1 MAVNVPHYEPSEQ
14 VISRLRLLSAKL
26 KPLSANPRSISFDVR
41 QEIALMMAITFQ
53 DFRDFAYVGMQ
64 LLGFKL
70 TPMQADIAWYM
81 QHCPNK
87 AMVSAQR
94 GEAKSTLAA
103 LFAVWSLVQNQ
114 KFRILIVS
122 AASDQANEVASLVVR
137 LLDTWFMLCYLKAD
151 ASLGDRSS
159 YEKYDVHR
167 DLKGYDKS
175 PSVACVG
182 LGSALAGKR
191 ADLLIP
197 DDIESSKN
205 GLTQTEREKIKV
217 LSKEFGAIC
226 THGKILYLGT
236 PQTKDSIYKDLPS
249 RGYEVRIWTG
259 RVPNDNMVEKYGST
273 LAPYILNLIKNG
285 AEQTGYGRTGTMGEA
300 TDPTHIGESTLLDKE
315 DEYGIEGFYLQYMLD
330 TSLSDEMRTRIR
342 LSDLLVFSGETDK
355 TPSTFSYI
363 QDRQYQIDDPHAGI
377 RGVKWYAPASTGTPF
392 IPFTHKI
399 MVVDP
404 AGNGG
409 DEVSFAI
416 GGAASS
422 YIHLFTVGGLRG
434 GMSTSNIDTL
444 IDLATEFDI
453 KDIVIESN
461 MGHGTV
467 SMLFRNRFLERKI
480 FGVGIRDLNNT
491 MQKER
496 RIIDTVS
503 PVTRRHRLIVH
514 SRAIEDDV
522 KYCMQHPQERRW
534 NYSAFTQMQGITYD
548 RGSLTKDDRVDA
560 IAMLVSELNAHLVQD
575 ERKAAEIALEKQGR
589 EFVQNPMGYSD
600 FNTKTSKNGVQRHL
614 RGIHNRSTQRGRRRR

>member
-1 MAVNVPHYEPSEQ
+1 MAVNVPMYEPSPQ
-14 VISRLRLLSAKL
+14 VLSRLKLLSERL
-26 KPLSANPRSISFDVR
+26 RPLSANPRSINFEVR
-41 QEIALMMAITFQ
+41 QELALMMAITFQ
-53 DFRDFAYVGMQ
+53 DFRDFAYVGMK
-64 LLGFKL
+64 LLGFTL
-70 TPMQADIAWYM
+70 TPMQADIAQYM
-81 QHCPNK
+81 QHSPDK

-103 LFAVWSLVQNQ
+103 LYAVWSLVQNQ
-114 KFRILIVS
+114 KYRVLIVS

-151 ASLGDRSS
+151 PSLGDRSS

-191 ADLLIP
+191 ADLLIS

-217 LSKEFGAIC
+217 LSKEFSAIC

-259 RVPNDNMVEKYGST
+259 RVPDDDMVEKYGAT
-273 LAPYILNLIKNG
+273 LAPYILKLIEDG

-300 TDPTHIGESTLLDKE
+300 TDPTHIHEGTLLDKE

-330 TSLSDEMRTRIR
+330 TSLSDEMRTRIK
-342 LSDLLVFSGETDK
+342 LSDLLLFSGDTS
-355 TPSTFSYI
+355 TAPSSFSYI
-363 QDRQYQIDDPHAGI
+363 ADRKYQIDDPHAGVK
-377 RGVKWYAPASTGTPF
+377 GVKWYSPASTGEPF
-392 IPFTHKI
+392 IPYQHKL
-399 MVVDP
+399 MVIDP
-404 AGNGG
+404 ASSGG
-409 DEVSFAI
+409 DEVAFSI

-422 YIHLFTVGGLRG
+422 YIHLFTVGGLRE
-434 GMSTSNIDTL
+434 GMSTKNIDTL
-444 IDLATEFDI
+444 IDYAIEFGVSDL
-453 KDIVIESN
+453 VIESN

-467 SMLFRNRFLERKI
+467 TSLVLNRLAERKI
-480 FGVGIRDLNNT
+480 FGIGVRDINNT
-491 MQKER
+491 TQKER

-514 SRAIEDDV
+514 TRAIEDDV
-522 KYCMQHPQERRW
+522 KYCMQHPADRRW
-534 NYSAFTQMQGITYD
+534 LYSAFTQMQGITYD
-548 RGSLTKDDRVDA
+548 RGSLSKDDRVDA
-560 IAMLVSELNAHLVQD
+560 IAMMVAELSAHLIQD
-575 ERKAAEIALEKQGR
+575 ERKAAEKAAEKQGR
-589 EFVQNPMGYSD
+589 EFVQNPMGYKDYKPEPRSGR
-600 FNTKTSKNGVQRHL
+600 FQR
-614 RGIHNRSTQRGRRRR
+614 GSTGGRRGRRKR